1 MTIPVEATFADAEPE
16 IEPKR
21 ADEIT
26 ETFAAP
32 PFNFPAKAVAIFM
45 KPEPASPEFKKEPN
59 ITNIETIDT
68 ETPVNGPH
76 NPPSAIISVPKK
88 LFKGSPG

>member
-1 MTIPVEATFADAEPE
+1 
-16 IEPKR
+16 
-21 ADEIT
+21 
-26 ETFAAP
+26 
-32 PFNFPAKAVAIFM
+32 M